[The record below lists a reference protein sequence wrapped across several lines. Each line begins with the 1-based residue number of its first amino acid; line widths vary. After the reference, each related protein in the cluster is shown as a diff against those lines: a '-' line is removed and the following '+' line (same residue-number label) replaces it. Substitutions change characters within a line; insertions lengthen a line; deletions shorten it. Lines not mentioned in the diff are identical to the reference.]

1 VTHEE
6 VGQTFLEDDVP
17 TIIRNLENPP
27 ENRIEYYEV
36 QFNGPTFQ
44 ATLHPV
50 NLKAGPRTA
59 APAREIAELEAN
71 GQTVRSNRRLGH
83 LGGLTWVKAAHF
95 AITGASRAPSK
106 TPRRVRRMKVG
117 SYRAAA

>member
-1 VTHEE
+1 MNTHFLAVQIRTVIDTPENPGDPGDPTATPPVPPTPPTPAVTHEE
-6 VGQTFLEDDVP
+6 VDNTFLETDVA

-50 NLKAGPRTA
+50 NLKAGPRTT
-59 APAREIAELEAN
+59 APAREIAEIEAA
-71 GQTVRSNRRLGH
+71 GQV
-83 LGGLTWVKAAHF
+83 
-95 AITGASRAPSK
+95 
-106 TPRRVRRMKVG
+106 VG
-117 SYRAAA
+117 STTVVA

>member
-1 VTHEE
+1 MNTHFLAVQIRTVIDTPEDPGDPTATPPVPPTPAVTHEE
-6 VGQTFLEDDVP
+6 VDNTYLETDVT

-50 NLKAGPRTA
+50 NLKAGPRAA

-71 GQTVRSNRRLGH
+71 GQTVGS
-83 LGGLTWVKAAHF
+83 
-95 AITGASRAPSK
+95 AILE
-106 TPRRVRRMKVG
+106 V
-117 SYRAAA
+117 